1 MTAASDE
8 ALTGTGLRIAILH
21 TRWNADIID
30 HLLGAVRKT
39 LGQCDV
45 HKKDIAIR
53 TIPGAYEFP
62 LACKAMAETGR
73 YDAVIALG
81 CVIRGDTPHFDYVAG
96 EAARG
101 ITDASTHSGIPVI
114 FGVLTVNTYEQAE
127 QRANPAKD
135 NKGKE
140 FAEAAIEMA
149 NLMKQ
154 IKETR

>member
-1 MTAASDE
+1 MSAAPSG
-8 ALTGTGLRIAILH
+8 ALDGRGLKVAILH
-21 TRWNADIID
+21 TRWNADIIEY
-30 HLLGAVRKT
+30 LMGSTVST
-39 LGQCDV
+39 LTGHDV
-45 HKKDIAIR
+45 AEADIEIL
-53 TIPGAYEFP
+53 TVPGAYEFP
-62 LACKAMAETGR
+62 LACKAVAETGR
-73 YDAVIALG
+73 HDALIALG

-101 ITDASTHSGIPVI
+101 ITDASTFSGVPVI

-135 NKGKE
+135 NKGAE

-154 IKETR
+154 IKET